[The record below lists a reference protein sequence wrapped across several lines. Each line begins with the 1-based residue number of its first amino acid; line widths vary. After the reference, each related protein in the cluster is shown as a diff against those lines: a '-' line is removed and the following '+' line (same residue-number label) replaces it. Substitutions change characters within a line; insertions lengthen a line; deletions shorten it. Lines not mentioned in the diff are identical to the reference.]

1 MIFLFYS
8 AFIQRINGYLSL
20 KLVIGEQQ
28 KYRKRM
34 FAISSRKY
42 MTPLR
47 ILPFEIS
54 AWIYLFIYFTIPE
67 ISHALKM
74 VVSPSISFICLY
86 IYPGK
91 LTHLSWPM
99 TNPIK
104 DLMNPHGH

>member
-1 MIFLFYS
+1 
-8 AFIQRINGYLSL
+8 
-20 KLVIGEQQ
+20 
-28 KYRKRM
+28 M

-67 ISHALKM
+67 ISHALKI

-104 DLMNPHGH
+104 DRSHEPSWTLGDQN